1 MTVMTAS
8 VSRSRLGRVMRW
20 LFGGARLLRADLRRR
35 WVLFAIFALV
45 WVLAVMRLFVHHT
58 PVVPVLINWT
68 PSIPYRV
75 VYVDYFDRSL
85 GRGDLIVYTFE
96 GQAAERDYPGLR
108 HQPFFKRI
116 AGLPGDAVTVQDREV
131 FVNGVRVGRA
141 KTQTFDR
148 RPLEPIDSTVI
159 PPGFLYV
166 QGTSPDSFDSRYRS
180 SGLVR
185 QQDVKA
191 KVRPLI

>member
-1 MTVMTAS
+1 MTAS
-8 VSRSRLGRVMRW
+8 VSPSRLGRVMRW

-35 WVLFAIFALV
+35 WYLFAILALV

-68 PSIPYRV
+68 PSVPYRV

-85 GRGDLIVYTFE
+85 GRGDLVVYTFE

-116 AGLPGDAVTVQDREV
+116 AGLPGDAVTVRDREV

>member
-116 AGLPGDAVTVQDREV
+116 AGLPGDAVTVRDREV